1 MKSVDS
7 IGYGTSNDLESETED
22 NKCNKIINQYKTD
35 WLWFSY
41 KRKRKRT

>member
-7 IGYGTSNDLESETED
+7 IGYGKSNDLESETED

-35 WLWFSY
+35 
-41 KRKRKRT
+41 

>member
-7 IGYGTSNDLESETED
+7 IGYGTSNDLESEAED

-35 WLWFSY
+35 
-41 KRKRKRT
+41 

>member
-7 IGYGTSNDLESETED
+7 IRYGTSNDLESETED